1 MRPGRTKNRP
11 GLMRFSAWLLLSL
24 LVLVRQTMAEVP
36 AAHADSI
43 ATLIN
48 LAHQGDADAAIALA
62 RRYDFGIDVPV
73 DKEKT
78 AQFYCQAALAGRM
91 EAARRLALMFMEGE
105 GVERDHRLADQWLNI
120 SNTGPLNRQR
130 LDIRCSRGPAKAF
143 ENPAPSTQRALRT
156 SYELMD
162 LVRRTA
168 RQLGIDPA
176 LAIAVVA
183 SESGF
188 RVHAVS
194 PRGAEGLMQLMPA
207 TARELGV
214 HDSFDPEANILGGLR
229 YLKQLL
235 TRYQGN
241 ESLALAAYNA
251 GMRHVDRTRDVP
263 EIEETQLYVQRVLV
277 MRSQVAP

>member
-1 MRPGRTKNRP
+1 
-11 GLMRFSAWLLLSL
+11 
-24 LVLVRQTMAEVP
+24 
-36 AAHADSI
+36 
-43 ATLIN
+43 
-48 LAHQGDADAAIALA
+48 LA

-105 GVERDHRLADQWLNI
+105 GVERDHRLADQWLSI

-143 ENPAPSTQRALRT
+143 ENPAPPTQRALRP

-263 EIEETQLYVQRVLV
+263 DIEETQLYVQRVLV